1 MAKSQFRVIGKRIT
15 RIDAKD
21 KVTGKLIYPSDYY
34 SDDMLWGKVLRS
46 KYPHAKI
53 KSINTSR
60 AEKLKGV
67 IAVLTHKDI
76 EGSNRYGIAIQDQPV
91 LCEDKVRYVGD
102 AVAVV
107 AGETK
112 EIAEKAI
119 ELIEVDYEP
128 LPLITNVHNALKS
141 DAIKIHNKGNIILEL
156 HFNRGDVG
164 QGFKECDL
172 IVENTYFTPMMD
184 HTFLETEAGFAK
196 IDSDGNVTVW
206 AGGQYPF
213 RDQTQIARTLG
224 YPMEK
229 IRMIEPFTGG
239 AFGGKD
245 EITCQILLALLA
257 IKTKRPVK
265 MWFTREEHM
274 ISGTHRH
281 PLEIKM
287 KTGVKKDGKLIAHTI
302 EAYQDGGAYASL
314 SGPVLNLVI
323 EHGVGIYNVPNFK
336 ADGYCVYTNNGLS
349 GAFRGF
355 GNTQSC
361 VAIESQ
367 MSRIAE
373 ALGMDEL
380 ELRYMNAIEKGD
392 TVSIGFKMEL
402 SAGIKETIKSAKE
415 SKVWKN
421 RKKII
426 DDFNKRHRFIKRG
439 IGVAASMQGSGLG
452 AGLPDY
458 ASTSIEL
465 KSDGKFYVGS
475 GNIDIGQ
482 GVYTGILQVIAEEL
496 KTDVDKLVL
505 IGADTAKVLDS
516 GTTTAS
522 RVMYAAGNSSIKA
535 SRQLINI
542 LKRKAVE
549 LLDNVGTYH
558 DTPLQLMYDGE
569 KIFDKRNKNVS
580 ISLIDI
586 ARKSKNGELISK
598 ASFIMPV
605 SKQMYNEG
613 LPHIL
618 FSNNTNIAIVDVDIL
633 TGEIKVQEAY
643 AFLDCGTVINPINVE
658 GQSEGGIVMG
668 LGYALYEE
676 CKLENGYFLNPNLS
690 TYIVPTAIEMP
701 EIKTKNIVVE
711 EETGPYGAKSVA
723 EIVTV
728 PIAPA
733 IMNAIHSATGVWF
746 NKIPITPEA
755 VIEKISL

>member
-1 MAKSQFRVIGKRIT
+1 MPERQFRVVGKRIT

-21 KVTGKLIYPSDYY
+21 KVTGQLKYPSDYY
-34 SDDMLWGKVLRS
+34 SPDMLWGKVLRS

-53 KSINTSR
+53 KSINTAK

-91 LCEDKVRYVGD
+91 LCEDRVRYVGD

-107 AGETK
+107 AAETR
-112 EIAEKAI
+112 EIAEKAVQ
-119 ELIEVDYEP
+119 LIGVDYEP
-128 LPLITNVHNALKS
+128 LPIITNVHDALKPGT
-141 DAIKIHNKGNIILEL
+141 IKLHDKGNVILEL
-156 HFNRGDVG
+156 HFERGNVEE
-164 QGFKECDL
+164 GFKESDL

-184 HTFLETEAGFAK
+184 HAFLETEAGFAK
-196 IDSDGNVTVW
+196 IDSDGVVTVW

-213 RDQTQIARTLG
+213 RDQTQIARALG
-224 YPMEK
+224 YPMRK

-257 IKTKRPVK
+257 IKTKRSVK

-274 ISGTHRH
+274 ISCTHRH
-281 PLEIKM
+281 PLEIRM
-287 KTGVKKDGKLIAHTI
+287 KTGVKKNGKLVAHTI
-302 EAYQDGGAYASL
+302 EAYQNGGAYASL

-323 EHGVGIYNVPNFK
+323 EHGAGIYNIPNFK

-355 GNTQSC
+355 GNTQAC

-380 ELRYMNAIEKGD
+380 ELRYINAIEQGD
-392 TVSIGFKMEL
+392 TISIGFEMEL

-415 SKVWKN
+415 SQVWKN
-421 RKKII
+421 RKKIV
-426 DDFNKRHRFIKRG
+426 DDFNKKNRFIKRG

-458 ASTSIEL
+458 AATSIEL

-482 GVYTGILQVIAEEL
+482 GIYTGILQVIAEEL
-496 KTDVDKLVL
+496 KTDISNLVL
-505 IGADTAKVLDS
+505 IGADTAKVIDS

-522 RVMYAAGNSSIKA
+522 RVMYAAGNSAIKA
-535 SRQLINI
+535 SRQLI
-542 LKRKAVE
+542 E
-549 LLDNVGTYH
+549 LLKKKASDFLNVSQE
-558 DTPLQLMYDGE
+558 LLVYDGR
-569 KIFDKRNKNVS
+569 KIYDNKNKRNQ
-580 ISLIDI
+580 ISLIDL
-586 ARKSKNGELISK
+586 ARKSKEGELIAK

-605 SKQMYNEG
+605 SKTMYNEG

-618 FSNNTNIAIVDVDIL
+618 FSNNTNIAIVDMDLL
-633 TGEIKVQEAY
+633 TGEVKVQEAY

-676 CKLENGYFLNPNLS
+676 CKLESGYFLNANFS
-690 TYIVPTAIEMP
+690 NYSIPTAIEMP
-701 EIKTKNIVVE
+701 EITTKNIVVE

-733 IMNAIHSATGVWF
+733 IMNAVHNATGIWF
-746 NKIPITPEA
+746 NKIPITPED
-755 VIEKISL
+755 VIQKISLR